1 MKKLSQKFNENV
13 NLAILDEDEI
23 LYVYSSIEGNH
34 TLKLDLKIGSNQ
46 PAYCT
51 ALGRINIELINQQTS

>member
-13 NLAILDEDEI
+13 NLAILDGDEI
-23 LYVYSSIEGNH
+23 LYVYSIEGNH